1 MLKNKLKKNLDLLAV
16 FFISFAAFFI
26 TQFSIKYLAGND
38 SFLYAGLAEIT
49 GQQGFLKEF
58 PWLNATI
65 MRENFTGLH
74 FLFYSLL
81 TPLTYLVGL
90 FLAAKIGISLFFAA
104 MNTVFYFLLKQFNL
118 KYPFFWWLLF
128 LAASPMFL
136 YRMSF
141 IKPFSLSIALVLL
154 AFYAIVKNKNLLLL
168 VVSFLAVWTH
178 PSFLLIPAIAF
189 LYLVIRII
197 PPSEVPPLT
206 KGVKGIF
213 RDGFLIFQSLLYS
226 LLGIILGLIINPF
239 FPNNLTLFNAY
250 SGGPSFYSIAEWQPI
265 AMAKIIGD
273 APILIILFA
282 FFACYYFIAP
292 LLKNNLALIVKKE
305 NIPILLSFS
314 IALTMFI
321 ATAMSNRFVD
331 YYVPFMVLFV
341 ALAGEYCLKNY
352 CHGIMKS
359 IKNCHPELVSGSVV
373 CNHKFQD
380 KSKRILTHDRFR
392 NKFGMTTFII
402 FLAVA
407 ILLTAASINNLRFVS
422 QRANNSAAETE
433 KIKNAAEWLKE
444 NTPANSI
451 VFNANW
457 GDFPKLF
464 FYNTHNYYVAGLDP
478 KFLYQESPEKY
489 WLYEHIIKGE
499 ICDQKTCPVPE
510 SSDKMYNIIK
520 YQFNANYI
528 FISDV
533 SKYPELVNVLE
544 PDERFERVYE
554 ENEIE
559 IWELIPSL

>member
-1 MLKNKLKKNLDLLAV
+1 MNNLKKNLDLLAV

-49 GQQGFLKEF
+49 GQRGFLKEF

-118 KYPFFWWLLF
+118 KYPFLWWLLF

-141 IKPFSLSIALVLL
+141 IKPFSLSVALILL

-178 PSFLLIPAIAF
+178 PSFILIPAIAF

-197 PPSEVPPLT
+197 PLSEVPPLT
-206 KGVKGIF
+206 KGVRGIF

-239 FPNNLTLFNAY
+239 FPNNLNLLNAY

-265 AMAKIIGD
+265 AMTKIIGD

-282 FFACYYFIAP
+282 FFACCYFVIP
-292 LLKNNLALIVKKE
+292 LLKNNLALIIKKE
-305 NIPILLSFS
+305 NTPILLSFS
-314 IALTMFI
+314 IAFIMLVSTTMC
-321 ATAMSNRFVD
+321 NRFID
-331 YYVPFMVLFV
+331 YYIPFMVLFV
-341 ALAGEYCLKNY
+341 ALAGEHCLKNY
-352 CHGIMKS
+352 CYRWFHSARPASGPME
-359 IKNCHPELVSGSVV
+359 PECESAL
-373 CNHKFQD
+373 
-380 KSKRILTHDRFR
+380 RFHSP
-392 NKFGMTTFII
+392 NGTMEPTKTAFTI
-402 FLAVA
+402 FLSVI

-422 QRANNSAAETE
+422 QRANNGAAETE

-451 VFNANW
+451 IFNANW

-464 FYNTHNYYVAGLDP
+464 FYNTRNYYVAGLDP
-478 KFLYQESPEKY
+478 KFIYQHSPQKY

-499 ICDQKTCPVPE
+499 VCTQKTCPVPE

-520 YQFNANYI
+520 YQFNADYI
-528 FISDV
+528 FISDI
-533 SKYPELVNVLE
+533 SEYSELVNVLE